1 MTIRQKER
9 LIEAIKREL
18 VAYGFREDSYG
29 NFLNSDRSIRY
40 KFGKRCLR
48 KERSLRDYEDKIV
61 WKRISSGYYS
71 ALSLDGDGRLHG
83 LTR

>member
-18 VAYGFREDSYG
+18 VAHGFREDSYG

-48 KERSLRDYEDKIV
+48 KEQASLNYENRIV
-61 WKRISSGYYS
+61 WKRTSSGYYF
-71 ALSLDGDGRLHG
+71 ALYFDESGKLHG